1 MGDGGSGVWGA
12 TICKRKRRREHCI
25 FWKSKWVLGQKR
37 KSGMSIIVK
46 RRPAAIS
53 PTPASGTQT
62 TATPISTATSL
73 AASLST
79 SPHPRSRRRDDVI
92 RDLAP
97 IFAEIRKAG
106 HHGNAEI
113 AKCLNEKGLRAP
125 SGGPFSPET
134 TRRIQK
140 EMKRRDL
147 GPGPRTVSAA
157 LSARADKERA
167 RKAMVLAE
175 ALARRKREHPDWD

>member
-1 MGDGGSGVWGA
+1 LV
-12 TICKRKRRREHCI
+12 T
-25 FWKSKWVLGQKR
+25 
-37 KSGMSIIVK
+37 
-46 RRPAAIS
+46 
-53 PTPASGTQT
+53 
-62 TATPISTATSL
+62 
-73 AASLST
+73 SLST

-97 IFAEIRKAG
+97 IIAEIRKAG

-113 AKCLNEKGLRAP
+113 AKRLNEKGLRAP

-140 EMKRRDL
+140 EIKRRGL

-157 LSARADKERA
+157 LSARADKDRERRL
-167 RKAMVLAE
+167 RKFAE
-175 ALARRKREHPDWD
+175 DVAQRTRKNAKSD

>member
-1 MGDGGSGVWGA
+1 
-12 TICKRKRRREHCI
+12 
-25 FWKSKWVLGQKR
+25 
-37 KSGMSIIVK
+37 MSIIVK
-46 RRPAAIS
+46 RRPAAIA

-62 TATPISTATSL
+62 AATPISTATSL
-73 AASLST
+73 ATSLST
-79 SPHPRSRRRDDVI
+79 SPYQRSRRRDDVI
-92 RDLAP
+92 RDLAA

-140 EMKRRDL
+140 EIKRRGL
-147 GPGPRTVSAA
+147 GEGPRTVSAA
-157 LSARADKERA
+157 LSARAEKDRESRL
-167 RKAMVLAE
+167 RKFAE
-175 ALARRKREHPDWD
+175 DLARRTRAHAKSD